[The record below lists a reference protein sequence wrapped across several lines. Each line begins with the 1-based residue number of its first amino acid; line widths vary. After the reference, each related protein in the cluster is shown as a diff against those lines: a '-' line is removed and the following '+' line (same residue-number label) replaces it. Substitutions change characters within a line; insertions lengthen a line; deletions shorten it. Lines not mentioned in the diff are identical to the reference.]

1 MSKEI
6 QVKYTKEL
14 IKAFRDQGLPS
25 DILGSALLVLIAID
39 NGETEFLETFDDDMK
54 ERRVVILYRELDR
67 RGFIAPREVGENI
80 HYHLTPLGKSLLDKF
95 DFSQKTVFEVVNEAE
110 KEEENWIQEYIQL
123 FPKHLRDNTQTVLTR
138 MREFIKVYKYSKEVI
153 LQATRQYL
161 IDQEEKGENYKYTRR
176 SVYFIW
182 KGRGTERISDLA
194 SWCEHYLQTG
204 ETLDTSDLDIA

>member
-1 MSKEI
+1 MSKAI

-54 ERRVVILYRELDR
+54 ERRVIILYRELDR
-67 RGFIAPREVGENI
+67 RGFIAPKEVGENI

-138 MREFIKVYKYSKEVI
+138 MRE
-153 LQATRQYL
+153 
-161 IDQEEKGENYKYTRR
+161 
-176 SVYFIW
+176 W
-182 KGRGTERISDLA
+182 KI
-194 SWCEHYLQTG
+194 
-204 ETLDTSDLDIA
+204 